1 MEGRKNLSFTEA
13 ANPITARLDRADPG
27 EMVQLFSRCDRE
39 LFHGPEGGPP
49 GGILH
54 EETLEGL
61 VSAARL
67 LRSSLPGRV
76 VLSGAGTSGRLAFLL
91 ARAFGPGLRALGGE
105 TVPLIAGGDL
115 SLVKAV
121 EEAEDDVEEARRRAR
136 EALGQEGK
144 ALFIGITCGLS
155 APCVGGGLLE
165 AFAREDTAVILLGTN
180 RPERAREVSLGE
192 GNPTLKDLVLQAAS
206 REKACVLA
214 PRVGAEAVTGSTRL
228 KCGSAT
234 WLLLAA
240 LFRRVLEGTPEGELR
255 EAFRR
260 DLEEADRVREEVY
273 GKKEFL
279 ASLLAGGGE
288 ALRGGDTILY
298 AGRGDPGLAGLLDAS
313 ECPPTFGARDDDV
326 RAFLE
331 GGWEVLL
338 GRGERARRL
347 EEAWP
352 VDLDFCRRHY
362 LGRLGK
368 KSLVLL
374 LGAPGGVGEEARAK
388 GLSVERWDEPGFFR
402 AKLFLNLLSTGA
414 HVLAGKVYG
423 NRMVDVRISNS
434 KLFERAL
441 RIVED
446 ISGAGREKA
455 LEALVGAVHGM
466 DRPPGELLEAPPEAH
481 VRAAA
486 GRERVVPLAVLV
498 AARDLPLA
506 RARALLE
513 KEPILRDAL
522 ERARPS

>member
-1 MEGRKNLSFTEA
+1 MEGRNDLSSTEEP
-13 ANPITARLDRADPG
+13 NPITERLDGADPG
-27 EMVQLFSRCDRE
+27 EMVGLFSRCERE

-49 GGILH
+49 GGLLQ
-54 EETLEGL
+54 EEILEGL

-67 LRSSLPGRV
+67 LRSSLPGKV
-76 VLSGAGTSGRLAFLL
+76 VLSGAGTSGRLAFFL
-91 ARAFGPGLRALGGE
+91 ARAFGPALRALGGE
-105 TVPLIAGGDL
+105 AVPLIAGGDL

-136 EALGQEGK
+136 EALGGPGK
-144 ALFIGITCGLS
+144 ALFVGITCGFS
-155 APCVGGGLLE
+155 APSVGGGLLE

-180 RPERAREVSLGE
+180 RPERAREVRLGE
-192 GNPTLKDLVLQAAS
+192 GGPTLRDLVLRAAS
-206 REKACVLA
+206 SERACVLA

-240 LFRRVLEGTPEGELR
+240 LFRRALDGTPGKDLK

-260 DLEEADRVREEVY
+260 DLEEADREREDVY
-273 GKKEFL
+273 GRREFL
-279 ASLLAGGGE
+279 ASVLAKGGD
-288 ALRGGDTILY
+288 ALRGRATILY
-298 AGRGDPGLAGLLDAS
+298 AGKGDPGLAGLLDAS
-313 ECPPTFGARDDDV
+313 ECPPTFGAGDDDV

-331 GGWEVLL
+331 GGWAFLL
-338 GRGERARRL
+338 GPGERALKL
-347 EEAWP
+347 EETWP
-352 VDLDFCRRHY
+352 VDLDFCRREY
-362 LGRLGK
+362 LDRLEG

-374 LGAPGGVGEEARAK
+374 LGGAEGVGEKARGR
-388 GLSVERWDEPGFFR
+388 GLSVWSWTEPGFFR

-446 ISGAGREKA
+446 ISGAGRGKA

-466 DRPPGELLEAPPEAH
+466 DRPPGELLEAPPEVH

-486 GRERVVPLAVLV
+486 SRERVVPLAVLM
-498 AARDLPLA
+498 AARGLPLD

-513 KEPILRDAL
+513 KKPILREAL
-522 ERARPS
+522 ETP